1 MKCKIFFHY
10 CHCLYREKFQSL
22 YHFQLGNCVQAD
34 WNGTHLG
41 QLAIQAAAA
50 ACLSVQTPGKML
62 CGPFSARSLSSI
74 SCELLSN
81 FVIRQRQQPYKIA
94 GYNRGIVDKL

>member
-1 MKCKIFFHY
+1 M
-10 CHCLYREKFQSL
+10 
-22 YHFQLGNCVQAD
+22 QAD

-94 GYNRGIVDKL
+94 GYNRGIVDK

>member
-1 MKCKIFFHY
+1 MTCYEICEKIFMLCTKCKIFFHY
-10 CHCLYREKFQSL
+10 RHCLYREKFQSL

-50 ACLSVQTPGKML
+50 AFLSCADTRQDVVWTIFCKITVQHFL
-62 CGPFSARSLSSI
+62 
-74 SCELLSN
+74 
-81 FVIRQRQQPYKIA
+81 
-94 GYNRGIVDKL
+94 

>member
-10 CHCLYREKFQSL
+10 GHCLYREKFQSL

-50 ACLSVQTPGKML
+50 AFLSADT
-62 CGPFSARSLSSI
+62 
-74 SCELLSN
+74 
-81 FVIRQRQQPYKIA
+81 RQDVVWTIFCKIT
-94 GYNRGIVDKL
+94 VHHFL